1 MEFLMDFVDWIT
13 NMIETAWGFVTS
25 LIDNLTQLFKYIGI
39 AASTAYNLVASLPPW
54 LQAFGTVTV
63 LVSVL
68 FMIVGRSTGGAK
80 NE

>member
-1 MEFLMDFVDWIT
+1 MDFLMDFVDWIT
-13 NMIETAWGFVTS
+13 GMIETGWGFVTS

-39 AASTAYNLVASLPPW
+39 AASTGYNLVASLPPW